1 MGLSIPGNMQAKC
14 IDYGQNFLTGQATS
28 ILSASGID
36 IQAGNVK
43 ELADA
48 IQDKTM
54 AMVGELQ
61 STATK
66 QVTQIGS
73 EIGNAAGSVAGAGL
87 AAMQGAFQSAD
98 LVKLA
103 IGEVTS
109 YSAALLGDLTKYAV
123 SKAAAFPGDVTK
135 KATAKAAEDA
145 KEKLSSALKQV
156 MGSPAEEQSKKEAK
170 EQKENKVK
178 KAIKWVKNAASDA
191 EKFKTK
197 ILSYISE
204 DAQDISALMIQGP
217 EWVNNQVESAVNN
230 TENFVYT
237 YFQKAKENIDKQY
250 DNMVNSSYLTLASTM
265 TKEIIDP
272 TIDKAK
278 KLYDNNTKST
288 NKQVQKAKTAVQKQ
302 LFKLA
307 GKLGISPN
315 G

>member
-14 IDYGQNFLTGQATS
+14 IDYGQNFLAGQATS

-54 AMVGELQ
+54 AMVSELQ

-123 SKAAAFPGDVTK
+123 SKAAAFQGDVTK

-145 KEKLSSALKQV
+145 KERLSETLKLV

-197 ILSYISE
+197 ILSNISE

-217 EWVNNQVESAVNN
+217 KWVNKQVESAVDN

-250 DNMVNSSYLTLASTM
+250 GNMIDSSYLTLASTM
-265 TKEIIDP
+265 TKEIVNP
-272 TIDKAK
+272 TIEKAE
-278 KLYDNNTKST
+278 KLWKDNTKST

>member
-54 AMVGELQ
+54 VMVSQLQ

-66 QVTQIGS
+66 EVTKIGSQIGS
-73 EIGNAAGSVAGAGL
+73 AAGSVAGAGL
-87 AAMQGAFQSAD
+87 SAMQGAFQSAD

-103 IGEVTS
+103 VGEITS
-109 YSAALLGDLTKYAV
+109 YSAQQLGDLTKYAV
-123 SKAAAFPGDVTK
+123 SKVAAFPGEVIK
-135 KATAKAAEDA
+135 KATSKAASDA
-145 KEKLSSALKQV
+145 KDRLASTLKLV
-156 MGSPAEEQSKKEAK
+156 MGQPAEEQSKKEAK

-178 KAIKWVKNAASDA
+178 KAVKWIKNAAEDA
-191 EKFKTK
+191 NKFKDK
-197 ILSYISE
+197 ILGDLTE

-217 EWVNNQVESAVNN
+217 EWVSNQIESATNN
-230 TENFVYT
+230 AENFVYT
-237 YFQKAKENIDKQY
+237 YFQKAKDNIDKQY
-250 DNMVNSSYLTLASTM
+250 GNMVDTSYQALASTM
-265 TKEIIDP
+265 MKEIVDP
-272 TIDKAK
+272 TIDKAQ
-278 KLYDNNTKST
+278 KLFNNTTKLT